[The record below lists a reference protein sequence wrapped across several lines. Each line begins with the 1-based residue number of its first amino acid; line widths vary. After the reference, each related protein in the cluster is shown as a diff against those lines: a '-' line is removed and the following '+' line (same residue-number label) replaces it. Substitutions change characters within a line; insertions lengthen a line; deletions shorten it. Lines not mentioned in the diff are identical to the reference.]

1 MNEVIEELRRS
12 RCAPCEAGAPPLTAA
27 QIQPLLAGLQGWA
40 LEDGGIAKAYR
51 FKNYY
56 ETMAFVNAAA
66 WISHR
71 EDHHPD
77 LLVGYNQCK
86 VSYVTHSIGG
96 LSRNDFI
103 CAAKLD
109 ALLDL

>member
-1 MNEVIEELRRS
+1 MDDVTEGLRRS
-12 RCAPCEAGAPPLTAA
+12 KCAPCEGGTAPLTLA
-27 QIQPLLAGLQGWA
+27 QIQPMLKGLQGWSIEA
-40 LEDGGIAKAYR
+40 GMLTKTFR

-77 LLVGYNQCK
+77 MLIGYSQCK
-86 VSYVTHSIGG
+86 VSYVTHSIEG
-96 LSRNDFI
+96 LSANDFI

-109 ALLDL
+109 ALFEL

>member
-1 MNEVIEELRRS
+1 MSEELS
-12 RCAPCEAGAPPLTAA
+12 KAKCQPCAAGAQPLTSQEADT
-27 QIQPLLAGLQGWA
+27 LLLHLPQWSRQGSC
-40 LEDGGIAKAYR
+40 IAR
-51 FKNYY
+51 TFHFKNYY
-56 ETMAFVNAAA
+56 ETMAFVNATA

-77 LLVGYNQCK
+77 LTVGYNKCQVVYSTHA
-86 VSYVTHSIGG
+86 VSG

-109 ALLDL
+109 ALLTL